1 MDQKRDRIP
10 PGRTGGAGEIGR
22 GRIAAAAAIVTLIA
36 YLVLAQVMLGA
47 ANPSA
52 SILSPHLFDPVQLV
66 GLLTLVLVVG
76 AGMSS
81 SGAMATS
88 IALVL
93 GFLGLVFLVTWR
105 LALAIAAAPRRREE
119 LRRQRMTGRR

>member
-1 MDQKRDRIP
+1 
-10 PGRTGGAGEIGR
+10 
-22 GRIAAAAAIVTLIA
+22 
-36 YLVLAQVMLGA
+36 MLGA

-52 SILSPHLFDPVQLV
+52 PLLSLQSFDPVQLV

-81 SGAMATS
+81 SGGMATA

-93 GFLGLVFLVTWR
+93 GFLAIVFLVTWR
-105 LALAIAAAPRRREE
+105 LALAIADAPRRRAE
-119 LRRQRMTGRR
+119 LARQRMSGRR